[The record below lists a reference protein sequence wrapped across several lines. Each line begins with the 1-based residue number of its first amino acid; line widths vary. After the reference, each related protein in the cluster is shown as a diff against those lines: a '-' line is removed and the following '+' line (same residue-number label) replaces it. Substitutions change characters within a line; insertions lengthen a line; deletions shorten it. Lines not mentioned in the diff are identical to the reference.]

1 MTEQMVIDIGRNTLY
16 VAFLLASPMLL
27 FGLVVGVLIG
37 VFQAVTQI
45 NEMTL
50 VFVPKILAVSLAVII
65 FLPWMLN
72 MIVSFAHKIMNQI
85 SML

>member
-1 MTEQMVIDIGRNTLY
+1 MTEQMVVDIGRHTLY
-16 VAFLLASPMLL
+16 VAFLVASPMLL

-37 VFQAVTQI
+37 IFQAVTQI

-50 VFVPKILAVSLAVII
+50 VFVPKILAVSLAIII

-72 MIVSFAHKIMNQI
+72 MMLSFASKIMDQV
-85 SML
+85 SAL